1 MAFWQWMGLA
11 VAAAA
16 LCMTV
21 RVWQPQMAG
30 LISAAAGL
38 ILLLGALESIQD
50 VQAAFTRL
58 ERLGGLQEGYLEI
71 LLKVL
76 GVSYVAELAGQVC
89 TDLGERGLSLKVEL
103 AGKLCVF
110 SMTAPMLLKLL
121 ELILELTP

>member
-1 MAFWQWMGLA
+1 MA

-30 LISAAAGL
+30 LIGAAAGL
-38 ILLLGALESIQD
+38 ILLIAALERIQD
-50 VQAAFTRL
+50 VQAAFQQL
-58 ERLGGLQEGYLEI
+58 ERLGGLQEGYLQV

-76 GVSYVAELAGQVC
+76 GVSYVAELAAQVC
-89 TDLGERGLSLKVEL
+89 SDLGEKGISLKVEL

-121 ELILELTP
+121 EIILELTP

>member
-21 RVWQPQMAG
+21 RIWQPQMAG

-58 ERLGGLQEGYLEI
+58 ERLQEGYLEI

>member
-38 ILLLGALESIQD
+38 MVLLTALNSIQD
-50 VQAAFTRL
+50 VQTAFARL
-58 ERLGGLQEGYLEI
+58 EQLGGLQEGYLEI

-76 GVSYVAELAGQVC
+76 GVSYVAELAAQTC
-89 TDLGERGLSLKVEL
+89 CDLGEKGLSLKVEL

-110 SMTAPMLLKLL
+110 SMTSPMLLKLL
-121 ELILELTP
+121 ETILELTP

>member
-21 RVWQPQMAG
+21 RIWQPQMAG

-58 ERLGGLQEGYLEI
+58 ERLQEGYLEI

-121 ELILELTP
+121 ELILELMP

>member
-11 VAAAA
+11 VAGAA

-30 LISAAAGL
+30 IISAAAGL
-38 ILLLGALESIQD
+38 ILLLAALESIQD
-50 VQAAFTRL
+50 VQTAFTRL
-58 ERLGGLQEGYLEI
+58 ERLGGLQDGYLQI

-76 GVSYVAELAGQVC
+76 GVSYVTELAAQTC
-89 TDLGERGLSLKVEL
+89 CDLGENGLSLKVEL

-121 ELILELTP
+121 ETILELTP